1 LDAIEVKQLVKHYGE
16 THAVNDVSFSVPRG
30 EVFGFLGPNGAGKTT
45 TIKILTTLI
54 RPSRGQAT
62 LLGYD
67 VVNEP
72 RKIRSRI
79 GVVQQQDSYDMALSV
94 ETSLSLY
101 GLLWNVPKG
110 ARKRRREEIIAR
122 FDLESVRKTKCEE
135 LSIGLRR
142 RLQVGREFMHDMDLL
157 FLDEPTVGLDPI
169 ARRAALDFFKERVK
183 GGLTIF
189 FTTHIMEEAE
199 YLCDR
204 IAIINH
210 GKIVKVDSPANIKRN
225 FRPTKA
231 IEITLEQPVPKELL
245 DRLQSVGK
253 IERVMPEGQ
262 EGHLKILTPSPAEV
276 IPELIRLVEA
286 RDLRVA
292 SIYVAEPSLEEAFIG
307 LLTEDKAS

>member
-1 LDAIEVKQLVKHYGE
+1 
-16 THAVNDVSFSVPRG
+16 
-30 EVFGFLGPNGAGKTT
+30 
-45 TIKILTTLI
+45 
-54 RPSRGQAT
+54 
-62 LLGYD
+62 
-67 VVNEP
+67 
-72 RKIRSRI
+72 
-79 GVVQQQDSYDMALSV
+79 
-94 ETSLSLY
+94 
-101 GLLWNVPKG
+101 
-110 ARKRRREEIIAR
+110 
-122 FDLESVRKTKCEE
+122 
-135 LSIGLRR
+135 
-142 RLQVGREFMHDMDLL
+142 
-157 FLDEPTVGLDPI
+157 
-169 ARRAALDFFKERVK
+169 
-183 GGLTIF
+183 
-189 FTTHIMEEAE
+189 MEEAE

-210 GKIVKVDSPANIKRN
+210 GKIVKADSPANIKRN

-231 IEITLEQPVPKELL
+231 IEITLEQSVPKELL